1 MTKQE
6 IQKEIAE
13 SKEEMKNVHGTPC
26 TVWSRVVGYLR
37 PVSSYNK
44 GKIEE
49 YKARKFYNVA
59 DGNEANKE
67 ANEAHYNL
75 MSKMTEE
82 KCFRCVR

>member
-1 MTKQE
+1 MSEEEIKTK
-6 IQKEIAE
+6 IKEL
-13 SKEEMKNVHGTPC
+13 KEEMKDVHGTPC

-37 PVSSYNK
+37 PVSIYNK

-59 DGNEANKE
+59 DGNEANKK